1 MGPLYA
7 CCPPIAGRAGGAG
20 TGKSAGGVAFL
31 LPRCRGG
38 RFFGYICGV
47 FVLALSRYCPR
58 CGAHLCPLPGRGLL
72 ARGQRRVG
80 KRAHLCPK
88 MNERH
93 AMKRVSIHRTY
104 GHRPPSA
111 ASPRGALRRFLLSFL
126 FLIYTSVCAFPLPG
140 WKPVYL
146 PFDSL
151 ARLCEQGVEEA
162 RSPEYRRRVR
172 SLYAIATEHHHLRVL
187 QWRAMYWDAFGL
199 WRTGHADSAAVVAR
213 QALAMV
219 DSADYEYDC
228 RRLQRLLLNCTA
240 DTLSYFD
247 AYKAYRSQ
255 LRYYER
261 VGDTLQAANT
271 CVTLGNIFCQLDE
284 TGRAFHYLR
293 RADTLYARSGQTAY
307 RVKNSLNLA
316 NALYAEG
323 SKGEAVA
330 LLRDVVDRP
339 EARADTAFL
348 LEALA
353 SLTSYTDTAAGA
365 GHAVSRAAYRLARA
379 YGHERPLMQ
388 ASINLG
394 ANYLREGHPD
404 SALACYRRVCDYLQ
418 RHNDSRLLV
427 PALRGMYGSF
437 SLLERWDSACIY
449 LATAGYYE
457 DSLRRSGNLSEVY
470 RQESR
475 LAIDGY
481 EEALARERGEAR
493 THRLV
498 AVLVVAVV
506 VLGCGLVCLW
516 FWSQRRKALAR
527 RQLQELEN
535 KELAARLENEELRF
549 RLELDSKNRELTSS
563 SLMLIEKNQ
572 ALDELMRRIKDGGEA
587 GEIAKRTVLELRNQ
601 IRAHA
606 GGENEWVDFRTH
618 FEQVHPDFFLRLKE
632 RFPALTE
639 YELRL
644 CAYLRTGM
652 SGKQIAMMLSVQP
665 ESIKKSRTRLRRK
678 LALGAE
684 DSLEDFLRR
693 LGVEDGTLR
702 DGA

>member
-1 MGPLYA
+1 
-7 CCPPIAGRAGGAG
+7 
-20 TGKSAGGVAFL
+20 
-31 LPRCRGG
+31 
-38 RFFGYICGV
+38 
-47 FVLALSRYCPR
+47 
-58 CGAHLCPLPGRGLL
+58 
-72 ARGQRRVG
+72 
-80 KRAHLCPK
+80 
-88 MNERH
+88 
-93 AMKRVSIHRTY
+93 
-104 GHRPPSA
+104 
-111 ASPRGALRRFLLSFL
+111 
-126 FLIYTSVCAFPLPG
+126 
-140 WKPVYL
+140 
-146 PFDSL
+146 
-151 ARLCEQGVEEA
+151 
-162 RSPEYRRRVR
+162 
-172 SLYAIATEHHHLRVL
+172 
-187 QWRAMYWDAFGL
+187 
-199 WRTGHADSAAVVAR
+199 
-213 QALAMV
+213 
-219 DSADYEYDC
+219 
-228 RRLQRLLLNCTA
+228 
-240 DTLSYFD
+240 
-247 AYKAYRSQ
+247 
-255 LRYYER
+255 
-261 VGDTLQAANT
+261 
-271 CVTLGNIFCQLDE
+271 
-284 TGRAFHYLR
+284 
-293 RADTLYARSGQTAY
+293 
-307 RVKNSLNLA
+307 
-316 NALYAEG
+316 
-323 SKGEAVA
+323 
-330 LLRDVVDRP
+330 
-339 EARADTAFL
+339 
-348 LEALA
+348 
-353 SLTSYTDTAAGA
+353 
-365 GHAVSRAAYRLARA
+365 
-379 YGHERPLMQ
+379 
-388 ASINLG
+388 
-394 ANYLREGHPD
+394 
-404 SALACYRRVCDYLQ
+404 
-418 RHNDSRLLV
+418 
-427 PALRGMYGSF
+427 MYGSF

-481 EEALARERGEAR
+481 EEALAREREEAR

-498 AVLVVAVV
+498 AVLAVAVV

-606 GGENEWVDFRTH
+606 GGENEWMDFRTH

-702 DGA
+702 NGA